1 MRRHSSDSEAGEK
14 RANFSGQSLKGLDD
28 AHLYWGGQSTESTD
42 SYLVVVVRLPSCVG
56 LFATSWTA
64 DSKTNL
70 TQKAPNFG

>member
-42 SYLVVVVRLPSCVG
+42 LYANDIWKHPHRQTQEIICNLGTSYCV
-56 LFATSWTA
+56 TVT
-64 DSKTNL
+64 
-70 TQKAPNFG
+70 